1 MKIVD
6 RKTFLQMPKGV
17 VFCKFP
23 LKFEGDASKEPLCFG
38 IGAPSIL
45 DEPLKNDF
53 CLTNLGSDL
62 FPKSAS
68 GSDDTIGILSEMQ
81 RNLGMEV
88 AFEHCGGR
96 DGLYEDDSVGF
107 AVYSRDEVKEMIDLL
122 QEALK
127 NGYCEEND

>member
-6 RKTFLQMPKGV
+6 RKTFLQMSKGT

-23 LKFEGDASKEPLCFG
+23 INQDGCGTHYCLG

-45 DEPLKNDF
+45 DDPNKIDF
-53 CLTNLGSDL
+53 FRTKLGSDL
-62 FPKSAS
+62 FPKSAD
-68 GSDDTIGILSEMQ
+68 GSDDMIEILFEMQ

-88 AFEHCGGR
+88 AFEHWGGR

-107 AVYSRDEVKEMIDLL
+107 AVYSREEVQEMIDLL